1 MSKLDA
7 VRALREAR
15 FAQEQARAGK
25 PASRVAPQPAKATQP
40 AKQTKASR
48 PTAVVETGDTD
59 GEALC
64 GHRNMGGKT
73 CTRERGHAA
82 KNHRYS

>member
-15 FAQEQARAGK
+15 FNQDQARAGK
-25 PASRVAPQPAKATQP
+25 PASRPKNVAAKATKQP
-40 AKQTKASR
+40 AVA
-48 PTAVVETGDTD
+48 PPVEGEDD
-59 GEALC
+59 EALC
-64 GHRNMGGKT
+64 GHRNMSGKT